1 MILSISDVVEL
12 KRAITEKFSSQI
24 HFHDGCG
31 GQYFTADE
39 LTEEMKAFLIE
50 YFFVRKLKVH
60 FSESGDIFTVVE
72 IS

>member
-31 GQYFTADE
+31 GQYFSVDE
-39 LTEEMKAFLIE
+39 LTDDMKAFLIE
-50 YFFVRKLKVH
+50 YFSERKLKVC
-60 FSESGDIFTVVE
+60 FSESGDSFTVEE